1 MMRLDRFLAN
11 NGFGTRQEV
20 KKLIRAG
27 RIMVDGVCTKNPE
40 AKLDEEQAV
49 VAVDGKPV
57 FYEKFHYIMLNK
69 PAGCVSSSHEPGEKS
84 VLSYIGESYAKDL
97 FPVGR
102 LDKDTEGL
110 LLLTNDGA
118 LSHRLLSPSKHVDKR
133 YYVELEKEIS
143 GQDVVRFREGIDIGD
158 EKLTLPAVLEMTE
171 DGRKVF
177 VTLHEGRFHQI
188 KRMFQALNN
197 QVLYLKR
204 VSMKNLMLDP
214 ELKPGD
220 YRCLTAEEIA
230 DLQED

>member
-40 AKLDEEQAV
+40 VKLDEEQAV
-49 VAVDGKPV
+49 VLVDGNPV

-133 YYVELEKEIS
+133 YYVELEREIS
-143 GQDVVRFREGIDIGD
+143 KEDIVRFREGIDIGD
-158 EKLTLPAVLEMTE
+158 EKLTLPAVLERTE

-188 KRMFQALNN
+188 KRMFLALNN
-197 QVLYLKR
+197 QVIYLKR
-204 VSMKNLMLDP
+204 VSMKNLTLDP

-220 YRCLTAEEIA
+220 YRRLTAEEIA
-230 DLQED
+230 DLQKD